1 MFRVRAPPPQR
12 RLADAG
18 VGGSP
23 IMM

>member
-1 MFRVRAPPPQR
+1 MFRVRAPHPQR